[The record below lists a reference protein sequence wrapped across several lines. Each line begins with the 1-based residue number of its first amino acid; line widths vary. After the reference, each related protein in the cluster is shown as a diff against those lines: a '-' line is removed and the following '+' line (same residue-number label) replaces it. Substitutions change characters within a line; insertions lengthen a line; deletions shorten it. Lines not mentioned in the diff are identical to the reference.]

1 MLIGTNKIECLN
13 CDKAMD
19 IRIVEESSDKL
30 AEYEKVSIAFL
41 VESQFHVELIQGGLG
56 IKLIE
61 ESVNPYVKDYDVYGK
76 PSEWTQWDIS
86 SWGILSAFVGD
97 ERVGGAAVAW
107 NTPEIVMLEGRKD
120 LACLWDLRVH
130 PDYRN
135 KGVGHRLFTHA
146 VEWARERGCSLFK
159 VETQNINVAACR
171 FYTRQGCELGA
182 INRYAYHETLNETQL
197 LWYLNI

>member
-1 MLIGTNKIECLN
+1 
-13 CDKAMD
+13 MD
-19 IRIVEESSDKL
+19 IEIIEKSPEKL
-30 AEYEKVSIAFL
+30 TEYETVSIAFL
-41 VESQFHVELIQGGLG
+41 VKTQFRVELIQGGLG
-56 IKLIE
+56 GVKFIE
-61 ESVNPYVKDYDVYGK
+61 ESVNPYIKDYDEYGR
-76 PSEWTQWDIS
+76 PSDWVQWDIS

-107 NTPEIVMLEGRKD
+107 NTPEITMLEGRKD

-135 KGVGHRLFTHA
+135 RGVGHKLFIRA
-146 VEWARERGCSLFK
+146 VSWAKERGCCLLK

-171 FYTRQGCELGA
+171 FYARQGCELGA
-182 INRYAYHETLNETQL
+182 INRYAYPETLNETQL